1 EWVRRPDLNK
11 GFLGDGRMTPSE
23 ICCQWLEVRLLA
35 DCSGGNSRLSY
46 LLGCGGRSFFDQ
58 EVGSQMRLDLG
69 VWGEEPPLA
78 FFFGFKSGPIFIFF
92 FRWFVLCQ

>member
-1 EWVRRPDLNK
+1 
-11 GFLGDGRMTPSE
+11 
-23 ICCQWLEVRLLA
+23 
-35 DCSGGNSRLSY
+35 
-46 LLGCGGRSFFDQ
+46 
-58 EVGSQMRLDLG
+58 MRLDLG